1 MTNFI
6 VICHGKSEVI
16 LARWLQKETHV
27 VLNIDS
33 RNEGRNSIMINS
45 LVEYMKLNGYY
56 DSSKLKRR
64 FPNIEYKNRK
74 GFKDLRI
81 FIVMDVDTDDSLVH
95 DYETRLMFRDCP
107 LGDCI
112 VPILNR
118 KEMDTVFRSIG
129 FNIDD
134 NNKPESYREALNSTD
149 VDSLLA
155 SLKVCDKTNLD
166 TMIEEIL
173 AHDPSHQR

>member
-107 LGDCI
+107 LRDCI

-118 KEMDTVFRSIG
+118 KEMDTVLRSIG

>member
-1 MTNFI
+1 
-6 VICHGKSEVI
+6 
-16 LARWLQKETHV
+16 
-27 VLNIDS
+27 
-33 RNEGRNSIMINS
+33 
-45 LVEYMKLNGYY
+45 
-56 DSSKLKRR
+56 
-64 FPNIEYKNRK
+64 
-74 GFKDLRI
+74 
-81 FIVMDVDTDDSLVH
+81 
-95 DYETRLMFRDCP
+95 MFRDCP
-107 LGDCI
+107 LRDCI

-134 NNKPESYREALNSTD
+134 NNKLESYREALNSTD

-173 AHDPSHQR
+173 AHDPSHQKHR

>member
-95 DYETRLMFRDCP
+95 ITKQD
-107 LGDCI
+107 
-112 VPILNR
+112 
-118 KEMDTVFRSIG
+118 
-129 FNIDD
+129 
-134 NNKPESYREALNSTD
+134 
-149 VDSLLA
+149 
-155 SLKVCDKTNLD
+155 
-166 TMIEEIL
+166 
-173 AHDPSHQR
+173 

>member
-1 MTNFI
+1 
-6 VICHGKSEVI
+6 
-16 LARWLQKETHV
+16 
-27 VLNIDS
+27 
-33 RNEGRNSIMINS
+33 
-45 LVEYMKLNGYY
+45 
-56 DSSKLKRR
+56 
-64 FPNIEYKNRK
+64 
-74 GFKDLRI
+74 
-81 FIVMDVDTDDSLVH
+81 
-95 DYETRLMFRDCP
+95 MFRDCP
-107 LGDCI
+107 LRDCI

-118 KEMDTVFRSIG
+118 KEMDTVLRSIG